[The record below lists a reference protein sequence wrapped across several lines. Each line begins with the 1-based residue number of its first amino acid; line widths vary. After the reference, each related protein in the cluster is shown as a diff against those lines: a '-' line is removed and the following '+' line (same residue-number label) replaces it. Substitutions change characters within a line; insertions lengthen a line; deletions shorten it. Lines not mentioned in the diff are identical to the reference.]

1 MLAIQIVSGKYMP
14 LPGHFSSE
22 MKQMISKL
30 LTVDDKQRPSIN
42 ELLRTPILAD
52 RIRKLLSDQDFIDE
66 FSHTVLHQQDVFNK

>member
-1 MLAIQIVSGKYMP
+1 MP

-30 LTVDDKQRPSIN
+30 LTVDEKQRPSIN

-52 RIRKLLSDQDFIDE
+52 RIRKLLSD
-66 FSHTVLHQQDVFNK
+66 